1 MRFIFIRYC
10 CCCCCSFPQSI
21 HSQHVIWWLPI
32 FYFVFAV
39 GWLPEKLNNFSFFLF
54 HHHHKCYF
62 PSTLMCMANC
72 LDIFFGK
79 HVQFFSQKKHQNLR
93 KMVNLTASY
102 LIWFFFSVRF
112 SCYFKKLFWHY
123 WLVGWLVGW
132 QIFFF
137 NILFFLL
144 WIMDKSSIKSNR
156 WRWWWWWTT
165 TNCLFVVDMV
175 CVCLCVWSVW
185 K

>member
-1 MRFIFIRYC
+1 MIKTWCVLFSFVTVVVVVVFHNPFIHNMSYDDYRFFILFSQLVGCLKNWIIF
-10 CCCCCSFPQSI
+10 
-21 HSQHVIWWLPI
+21 H
-32 FYFVFAV
+32 
-39 GWLPEKLNNFSFFLF
+39 FFLF
-54 HHHHKCYF
+54 HHHRKCYF

-132 QIFFF
+132 QIFF
-137 NILFFLL
+137 NILFFSLG
-144 WIMDKSSIKSNR
+144 
-156 WRWWWWWTT
+156 
-165 TNCLFVVDMV
+165 
-175 CVCLCVWSVW
+175 
-185 K
+185 